1 MLEQMVEIQNSVSE
15 LLDIPREMDSLQEA
29 AIGLGMEVV
38 SLGDSVEDARLEPK
52 VLETLNLNKADCSAV
67 AALAYLLEYFVLR
80 DWDAYDIEAAYL
92 MLMGEIVKKQEQE
105 KEVEEASDEAFFDV
119 LKNVLAGDLPEFV
132 KAFNTMEAQMIE
144 EMNGM
149 NDLEL
154 KQSYMEMQIEETAK
168 VEIQD
173 YEALEARLEM
183 EKERLNKVMQEAIGP
198 DFGPGPG
205 M

>member
-1 MLEQMVEIQNSVSE
+1 MLQQMVDIQNSVSE
-15 LLDIPREMDSLQEA
+15 MLEIPRDMGSVLESVTGLSL
-29 AIGLGMEVV
+29 EVV
-38 SLGDSVEDARLEPK
+38 SLSESVEDARLEPK

-80 DWDAYDIEAAYL
+80 EWSAEDIEAAYL
-92 MLMGEIVKKQEQE
+92 MLMGEIVKKQEAE
-105 KEVEEASDEAFFDV
+105 AEVDADAAFFEMLKSV
-119 LKNVLAGDLPEFV
+119 LTGDLDEFIE
-132 KAFNTMEAQMIE
+132 AFNTMEAQMIE

>member
-1 MLEQMVEIQNSVSE
+1 MLQQMVDIQNSVSE
-15 LLDIPREMDSLQEA
+15 MLEIPRDFNSVQEA
-29 AIGLGMEVV
+29 ITGLTMEV
-38 SLGDSVEDARLEPK
+38 SDLGEAVEDARLEPK

-80 DWDAYDIEAAYL
+80 EWSAEDIEAAYL
-92 MLMGEIVKKQEQE
+92 MLMGEIVKKQEA
-105 KEVEEASDEAFFDV
+105 EVDADAAFFEMLKSV
-119 LKNVLAGDLPEFV
+119 LTGDLDEFIE
-132 KAFNTMEAQMIE
+132 AFNTMEAQMIE